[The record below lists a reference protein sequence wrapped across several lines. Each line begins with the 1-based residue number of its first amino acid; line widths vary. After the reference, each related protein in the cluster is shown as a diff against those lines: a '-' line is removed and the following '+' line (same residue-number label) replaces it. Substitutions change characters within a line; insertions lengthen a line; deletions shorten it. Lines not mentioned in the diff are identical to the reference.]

1 MKKIGI
7 IFAMKEEL
15 DALLNEINLVNEYKI
30 FDLTFYECKY
40 KDLDCILVE
49 SGIGK
54 VNSARCTQILI
65 DNMEVDYI
73 FNIGVAGSV
82 NKSVNVCDIVIG
94 NNLVQHDFDLTS
106 FNREKGDI
114 PNVGKYINCDE
125 YLVRIASEVNIE
137 NNVHIGT
144 IASGDIFISDNKMSE
159 KIASKFNALCVEM
172 EGASIAQVCFLS
184 HIPFLVIRAISDSP
198 NNGNNK
204 LTYEEFLDISSKM
217 VANFMAQL
225 LEKLI

>member
-1 MKKIGI
+1 
-7 IFAMKEEL
+7 MKEEL
-15 DALLNEINLVNEYKI
+15 EALLNKIKLINEYKI
-30 FDLTFYECKY
+30 FDLTFYECNY

-82 NKSVNVCDIVIG
+82 QKHVNVCDIVIG

-106 FNREKGDI
+106 FNREKGYI

-125 YLVRIASEVNIE
+125 YLVRIAKEINI
-137 NNVHIGT
+137 NSNTYVGT

-159 KIASKFNALCVEM
+159 KIANKFNALCVEM

-198 NNGNNK
+198 NNSNNK
-204 LTYEEFLDISSKM
+204 LTYDEFLNISSKLVADFM
-217 VANFMAQL
+217 VQL
-225 LEKLI
+225 LDNIM

>member
-15 DALLNEINLVNEYKI
+15 EALLNKIKLINEYKI
-30 FDLTFYECKY
+30 FDLTFYECNY

-82 NKSVNVCDIVIG
+82 QKHVNVCDIVIG

-106 FNREKGDI
+106 FNREKGYI

-125 YLVRIASEVNIE
+125 YLVRIAKEINI
-137 NNVHIGT
+137 NSNTYVGT

-159 KIASKFNALCVEM
+159 KIANKFNALCVEM

-198 NNGNNK
+198 NNSNNK
-204 LTYEEFLDISSKM
+204 LTYDEFLNISSKLVADFM
-217 VANFMAQL
+217 VQL
-225 LEKLI
+225 LDNIM